1 MFVIGGRKTADSSNH
16 LAQVPGGNCEVLVLQ
31 LVGGRDWNRRV
42 RAVFIVTC
50 QRPSKGHSSAQEVG
64 PQSEHRDS
72 RGTDCSHHH
81 RPHCVAGAPSPRTQ
95 NERWNSKMTGELV
108 LQVVFYCVV
117 MLLFP
122 LGAMI
127 TTGLERFI
135 VVSSLF
141 MYPLW
146 LAIELQLESNQF
158 LVVVLVVPG
167 TMLALGRFLYGVIT
181 AREKGKKGSTP
192 ARQ

>member
-1 MFVIGGRKTADSSNH
+1 
-16 LAQVPGGNCEVLVLQ
+16 
-31 LVGGRDWNRRV
+31 
-42 RAVFIVTC
+42 
-50 QRPSKGHSSAQEVG
+50 
-64 PQSEHRDS
+64 
-72 RGTDCSHHH
+72 
-81 RPHCVAGAPSPRTQ
+81 
-95 NERWNSKMTGELV
+95 MTGELV